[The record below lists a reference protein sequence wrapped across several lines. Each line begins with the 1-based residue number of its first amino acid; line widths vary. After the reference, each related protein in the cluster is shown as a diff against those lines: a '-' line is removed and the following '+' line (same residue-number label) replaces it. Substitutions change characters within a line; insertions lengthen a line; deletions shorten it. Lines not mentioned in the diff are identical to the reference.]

1 MTRRTILLASL
12 LLSACLSARAQ
23 EGSGDLPV
31 PPKAKA
37 KTAAR
42 TKPTARPTP
51 RIPTFREPASIAAI
65 EFNQPVNGGLDG
77 QASGR
82 IPPGTY
88 FNEHRLTVTTAD
100 LFAIQLQSANPALT
114 VQLTDNSRMDVPLM
128 RDERTG
134 AYKLRSA
141 EGVVPSDGEYR
152 VRVLVNASGPPPQPI
167 LYALTVNRT
176 GLTDEGYDA
185 RLGQIVSDFNSAR
198 DAGAALPKLEA
209 LAKDDPRRAAAH
221 EYLGVLYL
229 EHGDDIVKATA
240 AMAQAI
246 KLGGAAMFR
255 VTHDSRW
262 RRPERERRGQKVT
275 WLEPRTSWLK
285 IYKDKIVVADYADP
299 QKAVFE
305 IAGPQVERFGRLPVL
320 PIIGIEHTNKQVKPE
335 RFSFGARNQPEAEL
349 VVDLISNHVTQRKPT
364 APPRFLN

>member
-1 MTRRTILLASL
+1 MTRHLSPLVALLLLASL
-12 LLSACLSARAQ
+12 RAFAQ
-23 EGSGDLPV
+23 EGSGDLPA
-31 PPKAKA
+31 PPKAKP

-42 TKPTARPTP
+42 PKPAARPTP
-51 RIPTFREPASIAAI
+51 RIPTFREPATVAAM

-88 FNEHRLTVTTAD
+88 FNEHLLKVTTAD

-114 VQLTDNSRMDVPLM
+114 VQLTDNSRVDVPLM

-141 EGVVPSDGEYR
+141 EGVVPADGEYR

-167 LYALTVNRT
+167 LYVLTVNRT
-176 GLTDEGYDA
+176 GLTDDGYNA
-185 RLGQIVSDFNSAR
+185 RLGQIVSDFNAAR
-198 DAGAALPKLEA
+198 DAAAALPKLEA
-209 LAKDDPRRAAAH
+209 LAKDDPRRPAAH

-229 EHGDDIVKATA
+229 EHASDIVKATA
-240 AMAQAI
+240 AMTEAI

-262 RRPERERRGQKVT
+262 RKPERDRRGPKFV
-275 WLEPRTSWLK
+275 WLEPRMSWLK
-285 IYKDKIVVADYADP
+285 IYKDKIVVADFADP

-305 IAGPQVERFGRLPVL
+305 ITGAQVERFGRLPVL
-320 PIIGIEHTNKQVKPE
+320 PIIGIEHANKQVKPE

-349 VVDLISNHVTQRKPT
+349 VVDLISNHVTQRRPS